1 MKNDSVMERT
11 RTALAETPFS
21 SSADIGSADDDQ
33 SDHFERSALAGALTV
48 RQYRWI
54 RSSVAGVVIVLL
66 LSNVVF
72 VWRLESTPSSVSVPY
87 STAAILGA
95 PSSQHVSF
103 QKATPLPVGFSLQAQ
118 PWRPSGPYFLGD
130 IRLTNMSATRHWY
143 TYAMLIGRDRLT
155 CADSPYQDSTWLLD
169 LPPGVSVTVPC
180 AIPVQAGVSGV
191 PIGEFSTYLP
201 DELGTPDTV
210 LLHVQTVDAFQL
222 EPATTPVPAQAGA
235 L

>member
-1 MKNDSVMERT
+1 MKNDVIMERT
-11 RTALAETPFS
+11 RSALAEIPGS
-21 SSADIGSADDDQ
+21 SSADDDQ
-33 SDHFERSALAGALTV
+33 SDHFERSALAGALSP

-72 VWRLESTPSSVSVPY
+72 LWRLQSTSSSVSVPH
-87 STAAILGA
+87 STAVVLA
-95 PSSQHVSF
+95 PSTQHMSF
-103 QKATPLPVGFSLQAQ
+103 QKVTPLPVGFTLQAQ

-130 IRLTNMSATRHWY
+130 IRLTNMSATRHWS
-143 TYAMLIGRDRLT
+143 TYAMLIGQDRLA

-180 AIPVQAGVSGV
+180 AIPVQAGVASV
-191 PIGEFSTYLP
+191 PPGEFSTYLP

-210 LLHVQTVDAFQL
+210 LLHVQDTEAFQL
-222 EPATTPVPAQAGA
+222 EPATTPVPPQAGA